1 MKDLE
6 QRARA
11 VVVQSLQPGRSAEL
25 GLKELADH
33 RRSEVARLARR
44 CLGYLGNF
52 DPVVAALNDPDQKA
66 YWSDPPGGPPSSGY
80 VEQLREAIARGPET
94 AAAVREAMEKHFGPE
109 DGAALDRM
117 LWGYTNKDLKNGANV
132 KLVQSLEHEKI
143 AFRVLGIW
151 NLKDITGKK
160 MYYQPEQ
167 TSAQRRRSIT
177 EWKRYREAGN
187 IRIGSAGERPHP
199 GKESPPPLPS
209 ATPPAPQP
217 PPPPPPPPPAIQ
229 P

>member
-1 MKDLE
+1 M
-6 QRARA
+6 
-11 VVVQSLQPGRSAEL
+11 

-52 DPVVAALNDPDQKA
+52 DRRGRGAERPGPEGILVRP
-66 YWSDPPGGPPSSGY
+66 SGGPPSSGY
-80 VEQLREAIARGPET
+80 VEQLREAVARGPET

-109 DGAALDRM
+109 EGAALYRM
-117 LWGYTNKDLKNGANV
+117 LWGYTNKDLKNGADL

-167 TSAQRRRSIT
+167 T
-177 EWKRYREAGN
+177 AGP
-187 IRIGSAGERPHP
+187 A
-199 GKESPPPLPS
+199 PPLDHRME
-209 ATPPAPQP
+209 
-217 PPPPPPPPPAIQ
+217 AISRGG
-229 P
+229 